1 MELTQQVATLDD
13 ELKLLK
19 GEIKVILKEIRAAV
33 LSNNNPF
40 TMDTSAVDAP
50 APAAPAPSVPD
61 ETAATEEEAPPEP
74 AMPELPLAGPV
85 GPTTPPLD
93 GPLAGPTG
101 PPVGP
106 GGPPPAAQEEMN
118 ASKGQRWSLLTIAGL
133 MAWAE
138 DAVATVGSDRF
149 RAILELATLAELL
162 PEDMRDVLDRLAKL
176 APVGGRD
183 KDKPIDV
190 IECVVVLHQLEAILQ
205 GETPTRLP
213 LRRDTAWLG
222 PMQATG

>member
-19 GEIKVILKEIRAAV
+19 GEIKVILKEIRTAV

-50 APAAPAPSVPD
+50 APAAPA
-61 ETAATEEEAPPEP
+61 
-74 AMPELPLAGPV
+74 PELPLAGPV

-222 PMQATG
+222 PLQATG

>member
-40 TMDTSAVDAP
+40 TMDISAVDAP

-61 ETAATEEEAPPEP
+61 ETAATKEEAPPEP

-85 GPTTPPLD
+85 APTAPI
-93 GPLAGPTG
+93 G

-106 GGPPPAAQEEMN
+106 GGPPPAAQEETN
-118 ASKGQRWSLLTIAGL
+118 ASKGQRWSILTIAGL

-149 RAILELATLAELL
+149 RTILELATLAELL

-176 APVGGRD
+176 APAGGRD
-183 KDKPIDV
+183 KDKPINV

-222 PMQATG
+222 PMQASTG

>member
-19 GEIKVILKEIRAAV
+19 GEIKVILREIRAAV

-40 TMDTSAVDAP
+40 TMDISALD
-50 APAAPAPSVPD
+50 APAPSVPD
-61 ETAATEEEAPPEP
+61 ETAATKEEAPPEP
-74 AMPELPLAGPV
+74 AMPELPLAGPAA
-85 GPTTPPLD
+85 PTGLI
-93 GPLAGPTG
+93 G
-101 PPVGP
+101 PPVAP
-106 GGPPPAAQEEMN
+106 GGPPPPAQEETN
-118 ASKGQRWSLLTIAGL
+118 ASKGQRWSILTIAGL

-149 RAILELATLAELL
+149 RTILELATLAELL

-176 APVGGRD
+176 APAGGRD
-183 KDKPIDV
+183 KDKPINV

-222 PMQATG
+222 PMQASTG